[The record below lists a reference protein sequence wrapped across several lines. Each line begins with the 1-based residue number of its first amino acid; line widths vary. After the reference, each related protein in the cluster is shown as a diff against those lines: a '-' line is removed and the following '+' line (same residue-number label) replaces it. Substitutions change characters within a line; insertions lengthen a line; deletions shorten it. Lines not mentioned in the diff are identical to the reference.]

1 MVTKGGDLVFRL
13 AHPAALLLFL
23 LVPVF
28 LWTLRRV
35 SGTAAFRYS
44 DTRLL
49 ADLPVNWR
57 VRLRLLPEILRI
69 IGWVLLVI
77 ALARPQAGQTQE
89 IIRGQGID
97 IVLAVDIS
105 GSMGTGD
112 FGGQNRLEAAKGV
125 ITDFINAREFDRIG
139 LAVFARQAFHQSP
152 LTLDYGVLA
161 QLLDEVQL
169 ASQLGLEE
177 GTAIGLGLASAANLL
192 RGSEALSKVVIL
204 LTDGAHNAE
213 GISPID
219 AALSLATLG
228 IRVYTI
234 GIGDSVSAPVI
245 VSADGNAQ
253 FVENGLDE
261 ATLVRIA
268 EITQGRYFRAIELSD
283 LQAVY
288 DQINALEK
296 SDIERQI
303 FVRWQD
309 QAAGILLP
317 AGLIL
322 LIIERFLRTMTFQTI
337 P

>member
-1 MVTKGGDLVFRL
+1 MVFRL
-13 AHPAALLLFL
+13 AHPAALLLFV
-23 LVPVF
+23 LVPFF
-28 LWTLRRV
+28 LWTLRRT
-35 SGTAAFRYS
+35 SGTATFRYS

-57 VRLRLLPEILRI
+57 VRLRRLPEILRMA
-69 IGWVLLVI
+69 GWVLLVI

-112 FGGQNRLEAAKGV
+112 LGGQNRLEAAKRV

-139 LAVFARQAFHQSP
+139 LTVFARQAFHQSP

-192 RGSEALSKVVIL
+192 RDSEALSKVVIL

-219 AALSLATLG
+219 AALSLAALG

-234 GIGDSVSAPVI
+234 GIGDSASAPVI

-296 SDIERQI
+296 SDVERQM

-309 QAAGILLP
+309 QAAGVLLP